1 MQSFSDFRTI
11 FGQPELKGAVPF
23 GKSASFARGGWAV
36 MARKPDEDIIVSSRN
51 LGFPGELLSCAG
63 SDITVSRLSHECAAM
78 LRELFPYTGPRPV
91 LGEKRSFGVGD
102 RLGIAAPGH
111 IRVFE
116 KYDALPVLAQQSRRE
131 LNLTG
136 RSFDD
141 VLDCATFGVF
151 REGFRRGFGADGD
164 HLKTHEEVADALS
177 RGYTMITLDCSG
189 YIRTPDPGNDGKDLP
204 ERLKEDYL
212 GKTFRLSPESGL
224 EIVFSEKK
232 LADAETVYGEAVRF
246 ISSVYDRFFRG
257 KEDSLDF
264 EISIDETSSPTSPE
278 DHFFVA
284 CELSRLGIKPKT
296 MAPRFCGE
304 FQKGIDYIGDTALFE
319 KEFAVHA
326 EIARHFGYKLSI
338 HSGSDKFSVF
348 PAIGRHTRGVFH
360 VKTAGTNW
368 LEAVAVAA
376 ERDPALFRRIFAF
389 AAGNAFAEAK
399 KYYHV
404 SADPSLLP
412 DIGKMRDEDLPGLF
426 SDPNVRQVLHIT
438 YGQILGE
445 KDGNGPIFRNSL
457 FSLWRVN
464 EQYYHDRIEKHIGK
478 HLELLY
484 GKNCENI
491 K

>member
-1 MQSFSDFRTI
+1 MQSFSDIRTI
-11 FGQPELKGAVPF
+11 IDRPELRDAVPF
-23 GKSASFARGGWAV
+23 EKSAAFTHGGWAI
-36 MARKPDEDIIVSSRN
+36 MARKPDEDIIISSRN
-51 LGFPGELLSCAG
+51 LGLPGELLSG
-63 SDITVSRLSHECAAM
+63 PGPDITVSCLSHECAAA

-116 KYDALPVLAQQSRRE
+116 KYDALPVLAQQSKRE

-136 RSFDD
+136 RTFDD

-189 YIRTPDPGNDGKDLP
+189 YIRTPGNGNDGKELP
-204 ERLKEDYL
+204 ERLRADYL
-212 GKTFRLSPESGL
+212 GKTFRLSPESGF

-232 LADAETVYGEAVRF
+232 LLDAETVYGEAIRF

-257 KEDSLDF
+257 KEESLDF
-264 EISIDETSSPTSPE
+264 EISIDETSAPTSPE

-284 CELSRLGIKPKT
+284 SELSRLGIKPKT

-304 FQKGIDYIGDTALFE
+304 FQKGIDYLGDTELFE

-368 LEAVAVAA
+368 LEAVAVTA
-376 ERDPALFRRIFAF
+376 ECDPALFRRIFAF
-389 AAGNAFAEAK
+389 AAGDAFTEAK

-404 SADPSLLP
+404 SADPALLP
-412 DIGKMRDEDLPGLF
+412 DIGTMPDEDLPELF

-438 YGQILGE
+438 YGQILGAR
-445 KDGNGPIFRNSL
+445 NASGPVFRDSL

-464 EQYYHDRIEKHIGK
+464 ERYYHERIEKHIGR

-484 GKNCENI
+484 GENFRNI
-491 K
+491 E